1 MYTKSIL
8 NSFRT
13 NRHLKMKT
21 SKPKILKSTSN
32 GYLTSRG
39 DTHRTNQIAFT
50 ESTPSKEE
58 VLSPISNNN
67 HINRFSPSPI
77 MITDKSESENEYKRE
92 SNGTNVASFLN
103 SPVSSTKSKKEM
115 DSTLLAKATDKLKN
129 IIEKKRRRSFEK
141 KKIIIATCKLQLAQR
156 RILCL
161 QL

>member
-1 MYTKSIL
+1 MYTKSIF

-13 NRHLKMKT
+13 NRHLKMKS
-21 SKPKILKSTSN
+21 SKPKVLKSTSN

-39 DTHRTNQIAFT
+39 DTHPTNQIAFT

-115 DSTLLAKATDKLKN
+115 DSTLLAKVTDKLKN

-141 KKIIIATCKLQLAQR
+141 KKIISIFS
-156 RILCL
+156 
-161 QL
+161 